1 MRRPVT
7 RSHEHWDPWRHQL
20 GAGENQL
27 LARAP
32 SRNTPNPR
40 DSLSVSANPALAAAS
55 PERTRSNIV
64 SAEVMDEN
72 VGAFRGDGAGLA
84 VGVLET
90 CGRGFV
96 EYPAM
101 SNPATWNVSKD
112 KSRWAERAWAG
123 TSTTK
128 VSGSPES
135 YLRLESET
143 SSAGGG
149 INA

>member
-1 MRRPVT
+1 
-7 RSHEHWDPWRHQL
+7 
-20 GAGENQL
+20 
-27 LARAP
+27 
-32 SRNTPNPR
+32 
-40 DSLSVSANPALAAAS
+40 
-55 PERTRSNIV
+55 
-64 SAEVMDEN
+64 
-72 VGAFRGDGAGLA
+72 
-84 VGVLET
+84 
-90 CGRGFV
+90 
-96 EYPAM
+96 M